1 MFLLSGQGTNTTK
14 PLNMVLDSVIGS
26 SLDND
31 LVNGR

>member
-1 MFLLSGQGTNTTK
+1 MFLSIGQGTKATK
-14 PLNMVLDSVIGS
+14 PLNMVLDSVIGP